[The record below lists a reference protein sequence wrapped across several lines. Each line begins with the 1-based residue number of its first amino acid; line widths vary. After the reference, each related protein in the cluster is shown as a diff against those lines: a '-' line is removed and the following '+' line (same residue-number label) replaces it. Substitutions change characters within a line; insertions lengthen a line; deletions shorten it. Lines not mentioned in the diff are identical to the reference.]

1 MFVDTLLLPYELEGV
16 TIDSYVEPQLRNSF
30 IYYVSDL
37 DASLTIL
44 DLNRAIAS
52 GLRPLSCSP

>member
-16 TIDSYVEPQLRNSF
+16 TIDFYVEPQLRNSF